1 MRHRKK
7 TFKINKH
14 GEHRKSMIAN
24 MVCSLLKE
32 ERIMTTP
39 KRAKFARSLAEK
51 MITLGKD
58 GTLAARRRA
67 IATMRQKDV
76 VSKVFTDLAVRFA
89 TRPGGYTR
97 IIHLGQ
103 RQGDA
108 AEMCYVE
115 VLAADAAPVAEEAKT
130 EAVKA

>member
-58 GTLAARRRA
+58 GTLAAGEFVTEERYLAQLTARA
-67 IATMRQKDV
+67 PAGWENRNIQV
-76 VSKVFTDLAVRFA
+76 VLGTELVNGVPGPPRILAQHVW
-89 TRPGGYTR
+89 
-97 IIHLGQ
+97 
-103 RQGDA
+103 
-108 AEMCYVE
+108 
-115 VLAADAAPVAEEAKT
+115 
-130 EAVKA
+130 